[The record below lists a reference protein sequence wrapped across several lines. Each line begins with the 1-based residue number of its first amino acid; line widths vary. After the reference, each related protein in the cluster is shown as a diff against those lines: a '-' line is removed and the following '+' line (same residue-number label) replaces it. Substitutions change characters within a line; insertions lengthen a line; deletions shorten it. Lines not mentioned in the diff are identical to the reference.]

1 MTLDDLGR
9 DALPG
14 PVMLDI
20 AGTTLTAEESEVLRH
35 PLVGGLILF
44 TRNYASPEQLEEL
57 TRAVHA
63 VRRAPLIIAVDH
75 EGGRVQRFRSGF
87 TRIPPMRALG
97 AMWERDHAAA
107 LDAARATGYVLAAE
121 LRANGVDLSFTP
133 VLDLDFGHSSVIGDR
148 AFHRDGQV
156 TASLAQ
162 ALLAGLNDG
171 GMGAVGKHFPG
182 HGFASAD
189 SHVAMPVDDR
199 EFDAIWSEDLVPYR
213 HRLGRQLAGVM
224 PAHVVYGRVD
234 PNPAG
239 FSRFWLQDVLRTR
252 LGFRGA
258 IFSDDLSMEGA
269 TVAGGIVDRA
279 QAAVAAG
286 CDVVLVCNAPDR
298 ARALLDN
305 WRPEV
310 EPESGRRVAGLVR
323 RDAAPDAFQLEVR
336 ADYVAA
342 REKMIEIANM
352 AAGGN
357 PLA

>member
-1 MTLDDLGR
+1 MTLDELGR

-57 TRAVHA
+57 TRAAHA
-63 VRRAPLIIAVDH
+63 VRRTPLIIAVDH

-97 AMWERDHAAA
+97 AMWEADQAAA

-121 LRANGVDLSFTP
+121 LRSNGVDLSFTP

-189 SHVAMPVDDR
+189 SHVAMPVDER
-199 EFDAIWSEDLVPYR
+199 EFDVIWSEDLVPYR

-224 PAHVVYGRVD
+224 PAHVVYCRVD

-239 FSRFWLQDVLRTR
+239 FSRFWLQDVLRAR

-298 ARALLDN
+298 ARELLDN
-305 WRPEV
+305 WRPEM

-323 RDAAPDAFQLEVR
+323 RDAAPDSFQLEVR

-342 REKMIEIANM
+342 REKVIELANV
-352 AAGGN
+352 AAGGK